1 MKWMNGSPISLLSA
15 TLAFGF
21 VLLCGLCVLL
31 FYVPSFKYLCVVCAF
46 LAMLIFFAGYV
57 SMLVDGHRYQK
68 SSLTG
73 HESNPPK
80 RNSVFA
86 GEPADIDP
94 ENIKDE
100 QLFSLFDR
108 DTADHIGDITGDEL
122 RFLIRCYEQ
131 WGHKRNNF
139 FVMPETV
146 AVLRAEGMSQLVAEL
161 LDAALAKRDNSIEIR
176 WVEKESS

>member
-1 MKWMNGSPISLLSA
+1 MKWMNGSSISLLSA

-68 SSLTG
+68 SLLT
-73 HESNPPK
+73 EYKSTPPK
-80 RNSVFA
+80 HTSVFA

-94 ENIKDE
+94 ENIKNE

-108 DTADHIGDITGDEL
+108 DTADHIGDISGSEL
-122 RFLIRCYEQ
+122 CFLIRCYEQ
-131 WGHKRNNF
+131 WGHKHNDF

-146 AVLRAEGMSQLVAEL
+146 AVLRAEGIAQSVAEL
-161 LDAALAKRDNSIEIR
+161 LEAALEKRQDSIEIR
-176 WVEKESS
+176 WTEKVRI